1 MAYLQIEP
9 IMRGTMT
16 KHMLNMYNVFCAD
29 EPRRAIKVPQGFE
42 PMMALLYERHG
53 LPAPTISVYPI
64 SLEVRDVPSWQS
76 VVVGF
81 SGGLDSAYMALH
93 LKDAGFNVTLY
104 HVTGLNKAFPDED
117 ASARAFAQ
125 AAGMDLVECRVRHA
139 QPQRYIDNPLKNQ
152 LIMSLMADYGLPRG
166 IPTYAMG
173 ADWCS
178 GIDECEIGYTI
189 TDSREVNEAFRDAM
203 ATMVPEYEL
212 VFIGDGTK
220 KAQRLDYIAQR
231 HPDCLP
237 HVCSCIS
244 PHRFKR
250 HLHDQNERKH
260 GIRLMDGRCGS
271 CFKCCM
277 EWLLL
282 LELGRVQ
289 PNAEYEAHCWDVM
302 ANGKNSHR
310 KDLFGS
316 DVPMAQR
323 KRNLMAYGS

>member
-1 MAYLQIEP
+1 MAYLQIDP
-9 IMRGTMT
+9 QMRGTMA

-29 EPRRAIKVPQGFE
+29 EPRQAIKVPQGFE

-53 LPAPTISVYPI
+53 LPAPTISTYPI
-64 SLEVRDVPSWQS
+64 SLQIRDIPAWQS
-76 VVVGF
+76 VMVGF

-93 LKDAGFNVTLY
+93 LKDLGFSVTLY

-117 ASARAFAQ
+117 ASAKAFAQ
-125 AAGMDLVECRVRHA
+125 AAGMDLVECRVRHL
-139 QPQRYIDNPLKNQ
+139 QQQRYIDNPLKNQ
-152 LIMSLMADYGLPRG
+152 LIMALMADYGLPRG
-166 IPTYAMG
+166 ITEYAMG

-203 ATMVPEYEL
+203 AMLVPCYEL
-212 VFIGDGTK
+212 IFIDSEVK
-220 KAQRLDYIAQR
+220 KAQRLDYIASR
-231 HPDCLP
+231 HTDCLP
-237 HVCSCIS
+237 YVCSCIS

-250 HLHDQNERKH
+250 HLHDTNVRKY
-260 GIRLMDGRCGS
+260 GVDLMPNRCGS

-282 LELGRVQ
+282 KELGHVA
-289 PNAEYEAHCWDVM
+289 PDAAYEAHCWDVL

-310 KDLFGS
+310 KDLFGPK
-316 DVPMAQR
+316 VPMEQR
-323 KRNLMAYGS
+323 KRNLLAYGS